1 MDHWY
6 CAHFTAPWGHNIN
19 AIDIMIPCPNPKL
32 SQNWTIDIMTSW
44 VIDIVP
50 MLLSQGVTISMPLI
64 LWPHVPI
71 RNLAKNWTIDIMTPW
86 TVDIVTCGRGHK
98 INIDTTAS
106 LAMILCTCWYCGTLP
121 SDARFIACRLADE
134 LLTPD
139 SGNRLSAQNGQAK
152 AFHHILNG
160 GVRFFELRA
169 AINHTTHTHSYKKAI
184 WLSANDHIDSLR
196 LAKTVNIRGPQ
207 RWWVFNG

>member
-6 CAHFTAPWGHNIN
+6 CAHVTAPWGHNIN

-71 RNLAKNWTIDIMTPW
+71 WNLAKNWTIDIMATW
-86 TVDIVTCGRGHK
+86 SIDIVNGGRGHNV
-98 INIDTTAS
+98 NIDITAS

-121 SDARFIACRLADE
+121 F
-134 LLTPD
+134 
-139 SGNRLSAQNGQAK
+139 
-152 AFHHILNG
+152 
-160 GVRFFELRA
+160 
-169 AINHTTHTHSYKKAI
+169 
-184 WLSANDHIDSLR
+184 WLSFWLGHGATISMALVLWPPGPATISMVHGVLISMVRGSQYQWQSVFSRPHLYYAYVHQFLSL
-196 LAKTVNIRGPQ
+196 
-207 RWWVFNG
+207 

>member
-98 INIDTTAS
+98 INIDITAS
-106 LAMILCTCWYCGTLP
+106 LAMILCTCWYYGTLP
-121 SDARFIACRLADE
+121 LVDIVE
-134 LLTPD
+134 LSPTETRPRELEKHTIYK
-139 SGNRLSAQNGQAK
+139 SRQQQVAHR
-152 AFHHILNG
+152 AFTG
-160 GVRFFELRA
+160 FA
-169 AINHTTHTHSYKKAI
+169 PKS
-184 WLSANDHIDSLR
+184 
-196 LAKTVNIRGPQ
+196 
-207 RWWVFNG
+207 